1 MQHIYKDGELLTA
14 SNLNNS
20 FAELETTMQNLLK
33 GKSYTPRYGTAWQTS
48 NFKLTRIGNLIGI
61 YGKIWNGDSF
71 NGQIKSFAE
80 IENQDFRPK
89 EDIAFAGVSYILGLN
104 TPYMPTAIVT
114 IHTNG
119 LIDVYV
125 TRATTHVTFSGI
137 YGV

>member
-1 MQHIYKDGELLTA
+1 MQHVYKDGELLTA
-14 SNLNNS
+14 SSLNAS

-33 GKSYTPRYGTAWQTS
+33 GKTYTPKVGPRWQTS
-48 NFKLTRIGNLIGI
+48 NLKLIRIGNLIGI

-71 NGQIKSFAE
+71 NGRTASFAE

-89 EDIAFAGVSYILGLN
+89 EDIAFAAASFILGIS
-104 TPYMPTAIVT
+104 TPYLPTATVT

-119 LIDVYV
+119 LMDVYV
-125 TRATTHVTFSGI
+125 TRATTYVTFSGI